1 MAETLEEA
9 SLLALVS
16 SYWSIRSNGAG
27 GSMQFDLSAVET
39 ATLVF
44 IGTLLFALVL
54 VLFVAAAAFAALV
67 LVGVGRLA
75 WLVIA
80 AALLRTVHGINHAWD
95 SLVHHA
101 SAVEFPTEFQGQP
114 SPSTG
119 TYPRVALRDS

>member
-1 MAETLEEA
+1 
-9 SLLALVS
+9 
-16 SYWSIRSNGAG
+16 
-27 GSMQFDLSAVET
+27 MQFDLSAVET

-44 IGTLLFALVL
+44 IGTLMIALALV
-54 VLFVAAAAFAALV
+54 VFVAVAAFAALV
-67 LVGVGRLA
+67 LLGVGRLA

-95 SLVHHA
+95 RLVHHA
-101 SAVEFPTEFQGQP
+101 SAVEFPAELQGQA

>member
-1 MAETLEEA
+1 ME
-9 SLLALVS
+9 
-16 SYWSIRSNGAG
+16 
-27 GSMQFDLSAVET
+27 FDLSAVET

-44 IGTLLFALVL
+44 IGTLVFALVL

-75 WLVIA
+75 WLIVA
-80 AALLRTVHGINHAWD
+80 GTLVGLVHGINDSWD
-95 SLVHHA
+95 RLVHHA
-101 SAVEFPTEFQGQP
+101 STVELPGDFQGQP